1 MLVSVVQIKILQS
14 SALESSRMR
23 LREKSSPGEPEMIA
37 KLLWIFAGIAASIPA
52 QAHVK
57 WFSKMADCGTSPIT
71 TLNIFSSPLF
81 VGLSIAA
88 AVAMTALVI
97 ADGRISRGDNLA
109 VRSAARLDRAAA
121 DWMMPFLR
129 LGIAAYFA
137 GIVIYFSAAP
147 IILTAEL
154 KTDAA
159 WVPVLQLGI
168 AATVLMR
175 RGALLAALGIVILFA
190 HAIQRY
196 GLFHMLD
203 YPFFLGLAAVLG
215 IGQVWGHDK
224 RQLAFAILRV
234 TMGVSLL
241 WCGVEKWLY
250 PDWTYELL
258 RADLKGL
265 LMTGLSP
272 KLIVMGAGFVEFC
285 LAFILIFG
293 RLASQVAAAVLLAV
307 MMSAIP
313 VVGMVDA
320 LGHLPILVVLLILAM
335 TQNPIACH
343 ASAPGKRGNDVGAAI
358 SFMVSVPGFIGAY
371 YLSHELAYDALDQAN
386 WINCLVAG
394 LLLVLLAYRIVRT
407 APVIFGPLYVL
418 TCRSP
423 RIGVVTI

>member
-1 MLVSVVQIKILQS
+1 
-14 SALESSRMR
+14 
-23 LREKSSPGEPEMIA
+23 MIA

-57 WFSKMADCGTSPIT
+57 WFSKMADCGTAPIT

-81 VGLSIAA
+81 VGLSLAA
-88 AVAMTALVI
+88 AMAMTAVVI

-109 VRSAARLDRAAA
+109 VRSAAWLDQAAA

-129 LGIAAYFA
+129 IGIAAYFV
-137 GIVIYFSAAP
+137 GIVIYYSASP

-159 WVPVLQLGI
+159 WVPGLQLAI

-196 GLFHMLD
+196 GMFHMFD

-215 IGQVWGHDK
+215 IDQVWGQDK

-335 TQNPIACH
+335 TRNPIGCH
-343 ASAPGKRGNDVGAAI
+343 ASAPGKRCNDLGAAI

-371 YLSHELAYDALDQAN
+371 YLSHELAYGALDQAN
-386 WINCLVAG
+386 WINGLVAG
-394 LLLVLLAYRIVRT
+394 LPLVLLAYRIVRT
-407 APVIFGPLYVL
+407 APAIFGPLYAL
-418 TCRSP
+418 TRRSP
-423 RIGVVTI
+423 RIRVITT